1 MADFRIVVWEKGKMT
16 ATADTLA
23 QYAPHNSKGECG
35 SLVAAEPETPVYTPV
50 KTSDTRVKG
59 CYDAT
64 GSLKLE
70 LAGRYNSCA
79 MNEKGGSLEIVQ
91 YNPVNGYAYAVSG
104 VKGKLIAVNLNGSLD
119 GNKVVALSGTEYDLI
134 KETFDIAGF
143 TYGDMTSVAISP
155 DGSKLAVAIQAENY
169 AAKGVVAIF
178 TCKTDGSLE
187 LNGTYTVGVQ
197 PDMVTFA
204 DNNTILT
211 ADEGEPREG
220 ASGTDPKGSVS
231 IVKIGGTVNTVTFD
245 HLDAQRD
252 ELTKS
257 GVLIQKNS
265 PPPPTLEPEYIA
277 VSGTTAYGRP
287 SGGQRHRRAEY

>member
-1 MADFRIVVWEKGKMT
+1 
-16 ATADTLA
+16 
-23 QYAPHNSKGECG
+23 
-35 SLVAAEPETPVYTPV
+35 
-50 KTSDTRVKG
+50 
-59 CYDAT
+59 
-64 GSLKLE
+64 
-70 LAGRYNSCA
+70 

-265 PPPPTLEPEYIA
+265 PPSTDFEPEYIA
-277 VSGTTAYGRP
+277 VSGTTAYVALQEANAIAVLNIEL
-287 SGGQRHRRAEY
+287 SLIHI